1 MSFVLPPILHNKK
14 RTFSRFSGGGCVFRL
29 SLRGTLF
36 LRKGAEKND
45 LQKDYKIHN
54 QFFFT
59 QKRMMEA
66 FRAAN
71 IKISEAKTW
80 YIAGA

>member
-14 RTFSRFSGGGCVFRL
+14 RTFSRFSGGGCFSAFIERNF
-29 SLRGTLF
+29 F
-36 LRKGAEKND
+36 LRRGAEKND

-54 QFFFT
+54 KFFFT

-66 FRAAN
+66 FRTAN